1 MKGFTLIELLVVIA
15 IIAILAALLFPVFAQ
30 ARAKAWSAGC
40 LSNLRQLGLAF
51 QMYTMDADGITPPAY
66 INSGGTV
73 ARWQQLIQPY
83 AKNVQIYQCGA
94 GPVTIDPYSG
104 LAMSYGLNSYNF
116 SSGKDSF
123 WYGVSANLVADVSA
137 TIVAADSS
145 GGKYYVGSGSSFS
158 EPVPYVDYRHQQG
171 FNAMFFD
178 GHSKW
183 QRTTTRAS
191 WALY

>member
-15 IIAILAALLFPVFAQ
+15 IIAILAAILFPVFAQ
-30 ARAKAWSAGC
+30 ARLKAFQAGC
-40 LSNLRQLGLAF
+40 LSNLHELGLAF
-51 QMYTMDADGITPPAY
+51 LMYTQDYDQITPPVY
-66 INSGGTV
+66 ISSGGTV
-73 ARWQQLIQPY
+73 ARWQTLIQPY

-116 SSGKDSF
+116 STGKDSF
-123 WYGVSANLVADVSA
+123 WYGVPSSIVADASA
-137 TIVAADSS
+137 TIVAADSA
-145 GGKYYVGSGSSFS
+145 GGKYYVGSGSAFS
-158 EPVPYVDYRHQQG
+158 QPVPYVDYRHQQG

-183 QRTTTRAS
+183 EMNTIQAN